1 MFKKSTIFQC
11 LLLIIV
17 LSFIS
22 FSSCKKKQNENTQ
35 THDTLSV
42 HTENTDKNNKKVSE
56 PKFNIPKERAI
67 ITDKAVIYTSKG
79 KITIGLYGNDAPKTV
94 ENILGLI
101 KRRYYNSVLFHR
113 VARNFLIQT
122 GDGLTKFKSMKED
135 WGTGGESIFGQEFED
150 ELNPETPSFKIGYV
164 KGAVAMANRGPNS
177 NTSQFF
183 ICLDSAENLEHKWTL
198 FGRVLDGMNIVEK
211 IASLEVIPGPHGP
224 ADGIPK
230 QPVRITYV
238 KVLPN
243 KR

>member
-1 MFKKSTIFQC
+1 M
-11 LLLIIV
+11 LILF
-17 LSFIS
+17 LSF
-22 FSSCKKKQNENTQ
+22 FFVSSCKKKPSDNTQ
-35 THDTLSV
+35 VRDTLSV
-42 HTENTDKNNKKVSE
+42 HTESRDKINKKVPE

-67 ITDKAVIYTSKG
+67 ITAKAIIYTSKG
-79 KITIGLYGNDAPKTV
+79 KILIGLYGKDAPKTV
-94 ENILGLI
+94 ENMLGLI
-101 KRRYYNSVLFHR
+101 KKRYYNGVLFHR
-113 VARNFLIQT
+113 VAKNFLIQT

-164 KGAVAMANRGPNS
+164 KGAIAMANRGPNS

-211 IASLEVIPGPHGP
+211 IASLEVIPGTHGSK
-224 ADGIPK
+224 DGLPK
-230 QPVRITYV
+230 QPVRVNYI